1 MEKIELG
8 TPGGV
13 AENID
18 KLAEL
23 FPQVI
28 TEIENPAGG
37 GIRKTVDFDTLRDLL
52 GDVAEDSASATSSP
66 GPASARQRPRR
77 VAPSTRR

>member
-37 GIRKTVDFDTLRDLL
+37 VF
-52 GDVAEDSASATSSP
+52 V
-66 GPASARQRPRR
+66 RQ
-77 VAPSTRR
+77 